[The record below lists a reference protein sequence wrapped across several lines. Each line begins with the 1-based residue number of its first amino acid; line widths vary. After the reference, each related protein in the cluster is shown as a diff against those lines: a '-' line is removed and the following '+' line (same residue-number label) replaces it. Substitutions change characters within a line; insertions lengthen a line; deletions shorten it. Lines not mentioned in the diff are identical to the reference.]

1 MAKNDTLD
9 IKALNSDL
17 KSLQSTAK
25 SVYGELGKLNAIKFD
40 KLEEELITIRLEVLE
55 FTEDLKSLAEY
66 KNIKLEAKFDAD
78 NVTKGLKDIDNK
90 MDAAEDGA
98 KELSS
103 ALENVASNEATGNL
117 SLFSKALGGIKDV
130 AKEITKVSLKE
141 KLKDY
146 SKAFAQ
152 DSAKQLIGAVTESVS
167 IYAASAMNSE
177 LSTRISSVASSL
189 AAGAMLGTYILP
201 GWGTLIGAFA
211 GAGIG
216 AINGQAKI
224 FEKEDDAFKSY
235 YKTQYED
242 LKSES
247 ANILSQGIQVYAE
260 REQYE
265 LPFTTLLGSAKTAE
279 VFLKELKAFAI
290 ESTYDYDQLAAIS
303 KNLLSTGTK
312 QEEVISLL
320 THVGDFGAAK
330 GLGKNEMA
338 NTAGL
343 LANLQLSNTASVDSL
358 NALFMSG
365 IPVWNALASKFGSEE
380 NALSIVNEG
389 ILSGT
394 DAYDT
399 IIKYLSTYSGSMDE
413 QNNTYLGLKGTLEEL
428 RNDLYSEEGKGYAQ
442 KNEETMKSEIAFLQ
456 SDDGKLLESAYNEI
470 GLWKAHLDDL
480 SVQYKN
486 NAMIAVLS
494 GKTGD
499 IFDEETNK
507 RLLELNHYINEG
519 GFKGEA
525 LEEAIAIA
533 QNAYNADY
541 DVQSQLKANLA
552 LAENLMNNAELQDSY
567 WNAGYEMGVQFSN
580 GMKNAQWVDGVS
592 YIIPTNYNPYT
603 TSISKLLYA
612 YQGDKAPQF
621 APNINY
627 NPYDNFPALLYGGER
642 GLTAQENQ
650 NYEKS
655 GTGTGTLNITGNN
668 FYIREEAD
676 IEKVAKMMAS
686 KYLQSMALAQ

>member
-9 IKALNSDL
+9 IKVLNSDL

-55 FTEDLKSLAEY
+55 FTEDLKRLAGY
-66 KNIKLEAKFDAD
+66 KNIKLEAKLDAE
-78 NVTKGLKDIDNK
+78 NVSKGLKDIDNK

-103 ALENVASNEATGNL
+103 ALKNVATSEATSNL
-117 SLFSKALGGIKDV
+117 SVFSKALGGIKNAVKD
-130 AKEITKVSLKE
+130 ITKVNLKE
-141 KLKDY
+141 KLKDF
-146 SKAFAQ
+146 SKSFAQ
-152 DSAKQLIGAVTESVS
+152 DGAKQLVGAVTETAS
-167 IYAASAMNSE
+167 IYF
-177 LSTRISSVASSL
+177 TSSVDSEKGTMASSML
-189 AAGAMLGTYILP
+189 SSGVAGAMLGTYIMP
-201 GWGTLIGAFA
+201 VVGTVIGAA
-211 GAGIG
+211 IGAGIG
-216 AINGQAKI
+216 AINGAAKI

-242 LKSES
+242 LKADS

-265 LPFTTLLGSAKTAE
+265 LPIITSLGSAKKAE
-279 VFLKELKAFAI
+279 VFLKDLKAFAI
-290 ESTYDYDQLAAIS
+290 GSTYDYDQLAAIS
-303 KNLLSTGTK
+303 KNLLSAGTK

-330 GLGKNEMA
+330 GLGKNEIA

-380 NALSIVNEG
+380 NAMSMVNEG
-389 ILSGT
+389 VLSGT

-399 IIKYLSTYSGSMDE
+399 IMKYLSTYSGSMDE

-442 KNEETMKSEIAFLQ
+442 KNKETMKSEIAFLQ
-456 SDDGKLLESAYNEI
+456 SDEGKLLESAYNEI

-494 GKTGD
+494 GKTSD
-499 IFDEETNK
+499 MFDEDTNK

-533 QNAYNADY
+533 QNVYNADY

-552 LAENLMNNAELQDSY
+552 LVENLMNNAELQDSY

-580 GMKNAQWVDGVS
+580 GMKSAQRVDGVS

-612 YQGDKAPQF
+612 YQGNMAPQS
-621 APNINY
+621 ASNINY
-627 NPYDNFPALLYGGER
+627 NPYENFPAILYGGEHM
-642 GLTAQENQ
+642 LATQDNQ
-650 NYEKS
+650 SYEKS
-655 GTGTGTLNITGNN
+655 GTGTLNITGNN

-676 IEKVAKMMAS
+676 IEKVAQMMAS